1 MDYIFDYLMFL
12 AQAVTVVVAI
22 IVVVSFAA
30 GAKMRHQGADQGYLT
45 VTKINERLRNL
56 RYVMEDAYNTSRSKT
71 APQIRA
77 EVAESDR

>member
-30 GAKMRHQGADQGYLT
+30 GAKDAATGGRSRLFDGYQ
-45 VTKINERLRNL
+45 N
-56 RYVMEDAYNTSRSKT
+56 
-71 APQIRA
+71 
-77 EVAESDR
+77 

>member
-30 GAKMRHQGADQGYLT
+30 GAKMRQQGAI
-45 VTKINERLRNL
+45 KAI
-56 RYVMEDAYNTSRSKT
+56 
-71 APQIRA
+71 
-77 EVAESDR
+77 